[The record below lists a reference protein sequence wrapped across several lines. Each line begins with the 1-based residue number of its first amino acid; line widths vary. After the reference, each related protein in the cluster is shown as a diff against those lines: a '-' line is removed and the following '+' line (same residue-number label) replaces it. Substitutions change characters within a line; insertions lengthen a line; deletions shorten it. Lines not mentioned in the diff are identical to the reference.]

1 LTRYAS
7 MGRNGYVYEARKG
20 EDVYIGKAGELA
32 EIFGVTREKV
42 TCAYSQGYKLQ
53 GYELTKVEDAL
64 ADSDGDRIT
73 PKMWQQWDD
82 ECLKFRRAYAQ
93 RRQQKK

>member
-1 LTRYAS
+1 
-7 MGRNGYVYEARKG
+7 MGRNGYIYEARNG
-20 EDVYIGKAGELA
+20 DSVYTGTSRDLA
-32 EIFGVTREKV
+32 EIFGVSREKV

-53 GYELTKVEDAL
+53 GYELTKVKDAL

-82 ECLKFRRAYAQ
+82 ECLKFRRAYE
-93 RRQQKK
+93 RR